1 MGAVNARM
9 GARMHDRM
17 ADWLGLYV
25 DAADLSAGQMVA
37 RAVVVFVFGV
47 VLARLADRRMLGQN
61 AGFDI
66 MLLVVLGS
74 VLSRAINGQA
84 AFFASLAASA
94 VLVGLHH
101 VVASVAFRSHGF
113 SQWVKGRPRTLV
125 RHGAVDR
132 EALAKS
138 NITPDDLDENLRLNG
153 GVDDIAQVAEARLE
167 RNGTVSVVKK
177 PTDLPT

>member
-1 MGAVNARM
+1 
-9 GARMHDRM
+9 M
-17 ADWLGLYV
+17 AEPVRDIISNVLGLGV
-25 DAADLSAGQMVA
+25 EAIDLSATQMAA
-37 RAVVVFVFGV
+37 RAAVVFVFAV
-47 VLARLADRRMLGQN
+47 VLARVADRRMLGHN

-84 AFFASLAASA
+84 AFFPTLVASA

-125 RHGAVDR
+125 RQGKVDAG
-132 EALAKS
+132 ALAKS
-138 NITPDDLDENLRLNG
+138 KLTPDDLGESLRLNG
-153 GVDDIAQVAEARLE
+153 GVDDVAQVAEARLE

-177 PTDLPT
+177 V

>member
-1 MGAVNARM
+1 MGEPMRERV
-9 GARMHDRM
+9 

-25 DAADLSAGQMVA
+25 DAADLSATQMA
-37 RAVVVFVFGV
+37 LRAALVFVFAV
-47 VLARLADRRMLGQN
+47 LLARVADRRMLGHN

-84 AFFASLAASA
+84 AFIPTLVASV

-125 RHGAVDR
+125 RHGTLDPD
-132 EALAKS
+132 ALAKAKL
-138 NITPDDLDENLRLNG
+138 TRDDLDENLRLNG
-153 GVDDIAQVAEARLE
+153 GVDDLTQVAEARLE

-177 PTDLPT
+177 PTDVQT